1 MRTKFP
7 MYDKIILIYLWGG
20 YRMNME
26 SLLMFC
32 RVVEEGSIT
41 KAAQLGFVSQPAVT
55 KQIRQ
60 LENNYD
66 TILFDR
72 TDGKLRQTEAGKIL
86 YQYAKEI
93 LALHHAAYE
102 RIQEHVGDKEK
113 TLYVGASFTIGE
125 YLLPGLI
132 GQFKK
137 RHPNINF
144 SLQIGNTPYIMEMLD
159 RDNIDIALVEGVIHH
174 PSFKKRKFADDELI
188 LVTSYHHRWGS
199 REYVHLHE
207 LSEEKMIWR
216 EKESGTRIIVE
227 DALREHHML
236 DKIEAAMELGSMQ
249 AIKGAVEAGLGMS
262 ILPKLTV
269 VNELKFNLLR
279 EIPIQAFSLTRD
291 FWMVQKKR
299 RFQGEAESQF
309 ESFVMKE
316 G

>member
-1 MRTKFP
+1 
-7 MYDKIILIYLWGG
+7 
-20 YRMNME
+20 
-26 SLLMFC
+26 
-32 RVVEEGSIT
+32 
-41 KAAQLGFVSQPAVT
+41 
-55 KQIRQ
+55 
-60 LENNYD
+60 
-66 TILFDR
+66 
-72 TDGKLRQTEAGKIL
+72 
-86 YQYAKEI
+86 
-93 LALHHAAYE
+93 
-102 RIQEHVGDKEK
+102 
-113 TLYVGASFTIGE
+113 
-125 YLLPGLI
+125 PGLI

-262 ILPKLTV
+262 IITKFTV
-269 VNELKFNLLR
+269 VNEIKFKLLC
-279 EIPIQAFSLTRD
+279 EIQIHAFFITMDYWFVPSTRH
-291 FWMVQKKR
+291 
-299 RFQGEAESQF
+299 
-309 ESFVMKE
+309 
-316 G
+316 